1 MKVVFDAN
9 VLVSFL
15 LTAGATISK
24 ILKSWQRKEFTL
36 LLTREI
42 LLEIEEVLARF
53 VAGKLISPKAAQALV
68 CRLKKE
74 GRIITSFSQ
83 IEVSPDK
90 KDNRYLAC
98 AKDGEAKYLVTGDK
112 RHLLSLKKFNGFKIV
127 SPREFL
133 SITEKK

>member
-9 VLVSFL
+9 ILVSFL

-53 VAGKLISPKAAQALV
+53 VAGKLISPQAAQALV

-74 GRIITSFSQ
+74 GKIITSFSQ

-98 AKDGEAKYLVTGDK
+98 AKD
-112 RHLLSLKKFNGFKIV
+112 RFS
-127 SPREFL
+127 S
-133 SITEKK
+133 